1 MSMSE
6 DDIINWTISEDDITD
21 DDDVKYVLSPWGCL
35 SVVLEDYGIDISR
48 ISGKVGSHIVE
59 DFMELMEKSGYIL
72 ECDDNEKD

>member
-35 SVVLEDYGIDISR
+35 SVVLNDYGIDISR

-59 DFMELMEKSGYIL
+59 DFMELMEKAGYIL

>member
-59 DFMELMEKSGYIL
+59 DFMELMEKAGYIL

>member
-35 SVVLEDYGIDISR
+35 SVVLEDYGINISR

-59 DFMELMEKSGYIL
+59 DFMELMEKAGYIL

>member
-6 DDIINWTISEDDITD
+6 DDIINWTISEDDIAD

-59 DFMELMEKSGYIL
+59 DFLELLEKAGHIL
-72 ECDDNEKD
+72 KCDDNEKA

>member
-35 SVVLEDYGIDISR
+35 SVVLKDYGIDTSR

-59 DFMELMEKSGYIL
+59 DFLEL
-72 ECDDNEKD
+72 NEKA

>member
-6 DDIINWTISEDDITD
+6 DDIINWTISEGDIAD

-35 SVVLEDYGIDISR
+35 SVVLKDYGIDISR

-59 DFMELMEKSGYIL
+59 DFLELMEKAGYIL

>member
-59 DFMELMEKSGYIL
+59 DFMELMEKAGYIL
-72 ECDDNEKD
+72 ECDNNEKD

>member
-35 SVVLEDYGIDISR
+35 SVVLEDYGINISR
-48 ISGKVGSHIVE
+48 ISGKVGSNIVE
-59 DFMELMEKSGYIL
+59 DFMELMEKAGYIL

>member
-6 DDIINWTISEDDITD
+6 DDIINWTISEDDIVD

-59 DFMELMEKSGYIL
+59 DFMELMEKAGYIL
-72 ECDDNEKD
+72 KCDDNEKD

>member
-6 DDIINWTISEDDITD
+6 NDIINWDINEDDITD
-21 DDDVKYVLSPWGCL
+21 GNDVYVLSPWGCL
-35 SVVLEDYGIDISR
+35 SVVLMDYGIDISR

-72 ECDDNEKD
+72 KDDNNEKD

>member
-6 DDIINWTISEDDITD
+6 DDIINWTISEDDIAD

-35 SVVLEDYGIDISR
+35 SVVLKDYGIDTSR

-59 DFMELMEKSGYIL
+59 DFLELMEKAGYIL
-72 ECDDNEKD
+72 ECDDNEKA

>member
-6 DDIINWTISEDDITD
+6 DDIINWTISEDDTTD

-35 SVVLEDYGIDISR
+35 SVVLKDYGIDISR

-59 DFMELMEKSGYIL
+59 DFLELMEKSGYIL
-72 ECDDNEKD
+72 ECDDNEKA

>member
-6 DDIINWTISEDDITD
+6 NDIINWDINEDDIID
-21 DDDVKYVLSPWGCL
+21 DNDVKYVLSPWGCL
-35 SVVLEDYGIDISR
+35 SVVLRDYGIDISR

-72 ECDDNEKD
+72 KDDNNEKD

>member
-35 SVVLEDYGIDISR
+35 SVVLEDYGINISR

-72 ECDDNEKD
+72 KDDSNEKD

>member
-6 DDIINWTISEDDITD
+6 DDIINWTISEDDIAD
-21 DDDVKYVLSPWGCL
+21 DDDVRYVLSPWGCL

-59 DFMELMEKSGYIL
+59 DFLELMEKAGYIL
-72 ECDDNEKD
+72 ECNDNEKD

>member
-35 SVVLEDYGIDISR
+35 SVVLKDYGIDISR

>member
-6 DDIINWTISEDDITD
+6 DDIINWTVSEDDIID

-59 DFMELMEKSGYIL
+59 DFLELMEKAGYIL